1 MKLKNH
7 LYSLA
12 AVLCMIGC
20 NDESATLED
29 APSTVGFGNR
39 ISGFSATIVAGD
51 HTSEEGTAGN
61 QQVLIW
67 KTGNT
72 VTLTDRNSAAEFG
85 VAAGIGTSVGQ
96 FKGALNS
103 DSTILYALYPSAGT
117 QPGPIYSVTVA
128 AQQDALNIDPK
139 GIMIGS
145 GEDVKPGEET
155 QIAFRRKTA
164 TVTFQFAFTTDE
176 ATYAAEKI
184 KSVKIVAEGAPLVGT
199 ATVDFADPDAALSG
213 SSGNLTLTF
222 SQSPGLDAPIEASF
236 VVYPC
241 DLRAINS
248 VLYLVS
254 TDNYTFLFNKR
265 PGEAFSEGGDFVQSL
280 ALRDF
285 VPTTS
290 ETPADGEVKITH
302 ELPALDL
309 SADGTANCY
318 LVDKEARCSFKAT
331 VMGNGA
337 AGILPDGGF
346 TDYLGN
352 ALASSAQIEPVSAE
366 LLWQTVD
373 GLISELT
380 LSDGIVSF
388 NTSTDKGNALIAVK
402 DSEGRIMWS
411 WHIWC
416 TDRPA
421 DLTCMTNQSGNS
433 YTFMDRNLGATS
445 NADNTGS
452 LGLLYQWGRKD
463 PLPGA
468 SQFYSL
474 EEPTLYGTVTAV
486 TLQASDASTGTIAYA
501 IQHPVTMI
509 YASDWLFAGRNDAL
523 WGNPQ
528 GETEL
533 TTDSPKTIYD
543 PCPPGYKLPGKDAY
557 TLFTRSGENTK
568 DPNDHN
574 VVNTSSSKHGW
585 YLYYSAEGS
594 GDQNWYPY
602 NGCRYYNTG
611 VLNRGSYYYYWT
623 SAPSSGTKACCLSFK
638 NDWKEVNPLYT
649 WQRGNANTTR
659 CVKE

>member
-155 QIAFRRKTA
+155 QIAFQRKTA
-164 TVTFQFAFTTDE
+164 TVTLRLDFTTDE

-241 DLRAINS
+241 DLRSINS

-486 TLQASDASTGTIAYA
+486 TLQASDTSTGTIAYA
-501 IQHPVTMI
+501 IQHPATMI
-509 YASDWLFAGRNDAL
+509 YAADWLFAGRNDAL

-568 DPNDHN
+568 DPSDHN

-585 YLYYSAEGS
+585 YLYYSAEGN

-602 NGCRYYNTG
+602 NGCRHYSTG

-623 SAPSSGTKACCLSFK
+623 SAPSSGTKACCLAFK
-638 NDWKEVNPLYT
+638 TDWKEVNPLYT
-649 WQRGNANTTR
+649 MQRGNANTTR